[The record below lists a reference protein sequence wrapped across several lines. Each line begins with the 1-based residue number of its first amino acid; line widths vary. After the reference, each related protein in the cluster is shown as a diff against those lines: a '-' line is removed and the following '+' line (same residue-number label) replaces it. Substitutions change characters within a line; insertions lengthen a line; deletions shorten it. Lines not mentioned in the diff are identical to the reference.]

1 MPLKT
6 TTGKH
11 GGPAK
16 GRGATIN
23 IEGRYEEWSRDAED
37 DGWFQEPEEG
47 LAREKTVV
55 AMERAKS
62 IISRNE
68 SPDVGFTQSIN
79 PYRGCEHACSYC
91 AWGGTPILMGD
102 GRTRPLSQLRPG
114 DEIYGTRRSG
124 FYRRYV
130 KSRVLDHWSVIKP
143 AYRITLEDGT
153 ELVTS
158 GDHRL
163 LSNRGWKYVTGT
175 EQGPLQRPHLT
186 LSNKLM
192 GTGKFAEAVLE
203 NDDYRRGYLCGVIRG
218 DAHLG
223 RHVYRR
229 SNGRSGRL
237 HQFRLALADPQ
248 ALLRAQDYLLDRE
261 IATNEFR
268 FQAAV
273 GNRRE
278 MHAIGTSSIQNFR
291 SIGNLIAWPNAATME
306 WCAGFLAGIFDAEG
320 SFSLTALR
328 IPNTDPEIVGWTASS
343 LRLFGFRF
351 VIEHLPYTD
360 RKPMDVV
367 RLVGGLREHLRFFHT
382 FRPAITRKL
391 DIEGQA
397 IKSDAKVRVVA
408 IEPLGKAMRLYDIT
422 TETGDFIANGVV
434 SHNCYARPSHAYL
447 GLSPGLDF
455 ETRLFAKTNAA
466 ELLRE
471 ELAKPSYKCT
481 PIAIGVNTDAYQPI
495 EREHRITR
503 SILEVVHEAKQPVHL
518 ITKSALVERDIDL
531 LAPMAKERLVTV
543 TLSVTTLDNAISM
556 RMEPRAS
563 APARRL
569 KAIERLTAA
578 GIPTTVN
585 VAPVVPFLTDSEM
598 EAILEA
604 AAKAGAIGAGYQ
616 LMRLPW
622 EVKDV
627 FKAWLEENFPLKAA
641 HVMSRVHE
649 MREGRDND
657 PSFGSR
663 MRGTG
668 LFAELLR
675 RRFQVARQ
683 RFGLDGHAM
692 DFELD
697 TARFRP
703 PSQAGQGSLF

>member
-6 TTGKH
+6 TSGKH

-23 IEGRYEEWSRDAED
+23 LEGRFEEWSRDAED

-55 AMERAKS
+55 AIERAKS
-62 IISRNE
+62 IISRND

-91 AWGGTPILMGD
+91 AWGGTPILMAD
-102 GRTRPLSQLRPG
+102 GRTLPLSELRPG
-114 DEIYGTRRSG
+114 DEIYGTRRDG

-130 KSRVLDHWSVIKP
+130 KSRVLAHWSSIKP
-143 AYRITLEDGT
+143 AFRITLEDGT

-158 GDHRL
+158 GDHRF
-163 LSNRGWKYVTGT
+163 LSDRGWKQVVGA

-186 LSNKLM
+186 LADKLM
-192 GTGKFAEAVLE
+192 GTGKFSEAVGRS
-203 NDDYRRGYLCGVIRG
+203 DDYRRGYLRG
-218 DAHLG
+218 IVRAH
-223 RHVYRR
+223 
-229 SNGRSGRL
+229 
-237 HQFRLALADPQ
+237 PQ
-248 ALLRAQDYLLDRE
+248 TLLEAQDVLLDWDIVPR
-261 IATNEFR
+261 EFR
-268 FQAAV
+268 FQAAG
-273 GNRRE
+273 GNGRG
-278 MHAIGTSSIQNFR
+278 MHAIGTGSIDHFR
-291 SIGNLIAWPNAATME
+291 AIHERIAWPNLPSRD
-306 WCAGFLAGIFDAEG
+306 WSAGFLAGIFDAEG
-320 SFSLTALR
+320 SFSQAVFR
-328 IPNTDPEIVGWTASS
+328 ISNTDPEIIGWIERC
-343 LRLFGFRF
+343 LGMFGFRF
-351 VIEHLPYTD
+351 VVEHQPRED
-360 RKPMDVV
+360 RRPIDVV
-367 RLVGGLREHLRFFHT
+367 QLVGGLAEHLRFFHT

-397 IKSDAKVRVVA
+397 IKSDARLRVAA

-471 ELAKPSYKCT
+471 ELSKPGYKCT

-495 EREHRITR
+495 ERDYRITR

-518 ITKSALVERDIDL
+518 ISKSALVERDMDL
-531 LAPMAKERLVTV
+531 LVPMAKERLVTV
-543 TLSVTTLDNAISM
+543 TLSVTTLDNEISR

-569 KAIERLTAA
+569 KAIERLAAA
-578 GIPTTVN
+578 GIPVTVN

-604 AAKAGAIGAGYQ
+604 AAKAGALGAGYQ

-627 FKAWLEENFPLKAA
+627 FKAWLEANFPLKAA

-657 PSFGSR
+657 PSFGTR

-675 RRFQVARQ
+675 RRYQVARD
-683 RFGLDGHAM
+683 RFGLVGHAM
-692 DFELD
+692 HFELD
-697 TARFRP
+697 TTLFRP
-703 PSQAGQGSLF
+703 PSRAGQGRLF